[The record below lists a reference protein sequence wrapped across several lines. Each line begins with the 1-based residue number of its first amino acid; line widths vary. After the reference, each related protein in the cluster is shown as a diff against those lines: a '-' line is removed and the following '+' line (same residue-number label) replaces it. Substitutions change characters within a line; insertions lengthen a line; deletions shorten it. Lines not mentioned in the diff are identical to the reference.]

1 MEYVLEKSSDQKD
14 NWHVVFSGSLLD
26 CQEEKRRLEA
36 EDEAGRSGLSDGSSD
51 FRISIDRA
59 TMRRIDRKP
68 RVGEKVIYYGPR
80 VFTYR
85 DHYDIDLCEVVSPI
99 PGERVGDEG
108 IVIQCSRFRDRIMA
122 MFSVNGGVEYNSNL
136 FWVE

>member
-26 CQEEKRRLEA
+26 CQRERERLTA
-36 EDEAGRSGLSDGSSD
+36 EDEAGRSGLSEGSSD

-80 VFTYR
+80 IFTYR
-85 DHYDIDLCEVVSPI
+85 DHYDIDLCEVVSPL
-99 PGERVGDEG
+99 PGERVSDDG
-108 IVIQCSRFRDRIMA
+108 IVIQCSRFRDRIIA
-122 MFSVNGGVEYNSNL
+122 VFREFGCVTYNSNL
-136 FWVE
+136 FWAD